1 MVTPMSAAIRL
12 RRATLILTLV
22 STAVFVPDEPVSAQ
36 TPPCPNEMQAAAVEP
51 APEFSPAA
59 VTSNRAREWLRKHP
73 MPITSLVP
81 TLPNPPA
88 AVVKRYMEPFS
99 ANAVHLWM
107 DGPSQVEGWLKH
119 RRGAGFLSW
128 LAANGNSLA
137 WNGSEFVDTGKL
149 IGGLARNTPG
159 RIGFQVGDE
168 PNSDEQM
175 QAVSAGINRI
185 RGHDPNAL
193 LFTNLTFWLPNQA
206 QMTQQYVSSVDAD
219 VVVTGDYN
227 FEASHYT
234 VLETFRRAG
243 LAKGV
248 PYWQYLNAYVGQETD
263 CEVTHTRS
271 DLLWQAMAGL
281 TYGYTGHFWF
291 IYQAASVGHPSATD
305 WGGSILNQPT
315 GTWSSSPTS
324 FHGIVG
330 DINRRLSN
338 LGKATT
344 RLTSTDVR
352 FVRANHFLSEQPIS
366 TRTYTPGAGGFP
378 YLFEVGP
385 APGQQPL
392 EILTGFFVDQWG
404 ERYVMVQNARHTHST
419 RRPNPPLP
427 GSSSVGTIHLN
438 FDFSAAPAWLPRDHI
453 RVLRSVDGVRGDLP
467 LQDIGGNLRRANLIL
482 EAGDAVLLKFDT
494 GRDFVFGP
502 AREDIGLVDPASGM
516 WHIRRGGNVSSFF
529 YGNPADT
536 PFMGDWNCDGIDTPG
551 LYRRSDGF
559 VYLRNENT
567 QGIAD
572 ISYFFGNPGDLPIA
586 GDFNGDGCDTVSIY
600 RPSEGKVYVINKLGS
615 GAAGVGNAQTSY
627 YFGNP
632 GDKPFA
638 GDFDGDGIDTVGL
651 HRETTGL
658 VYFRNTHTQGVAD
671 HEYLFGNPGDLLVA
685 GDWTGVGFST
695 PALFRP
701 SEARFYF
708 RYTNTQ
714 GIADNSFL
722 LGNPGWIPVAG
733 SAG

>member
-1 MVTPMSAAIRL
+1 MVTRVSAGIRL
-12 RRATLILTLV
+12 RRATLVLV
-22 STAVFVPDEPVSAQ
+22 LVATTVFVPGETASAQ
-36 TPPCPNEMQAAAVEP
+36 TPPCPNELQAAAVQP
-51 APEFSPAA
+51 IPEFTPAA
-59 VTSNRAREWLRKHP
+59 VTSNRAREWLLKHP

-81 TLPNPPA
+81 SLPNPPGS
-88 AVVKRYMEPFS
+88 VVERYMEPFG

-107 DGPSQVEGWLKH
+107 DGPSEVEGWLQH
-119 RRGAGFLSW
+119 RRGAGFMTW
-128 LAANGNSLA
+128 LAPNGNSLA
-137 WNGSEFVDTGKL
+137 WNGSQFVDTGQL
-149 IGGLARNTPG
+149 IGALGPNTAG

-168 PNSDEQM
+168 PNSDAHM
-175 QAVSAGINRI
+175 QEIATGINRI
-185 RGHDPNAL
+185 RGFDPNAL
-193 LFTNLTFWLPNQA
+193 LFTNLTYWLPNQA
-206 QMTQQYVSSVDAD
+206 QITQQYVDSVDGD

-248 PYWQYLNAYVGQETD
+248 PYWNYLNAYVGQETD
-263 CEVTHTRS
+263 CQVTHTRS

-315 GTWSSSPTS
+315 GTWGSSPTP
-324 FHGIVG
+324 FHGVVG
-330 DINRRLSN
+330 DINRRLAN
-338 LGKATT
+338 LGKAIT

-352 FVRANHFLSEQPIS
+352 FIRANHPLSEQPVDMP
-366 TRTYTPGAGGFP
+366 TWTPGAGGFP
-378 YLFEVGP
+378 FLYEVGP
-385 APGQQPL
+385 APGQPPL
-392 EILTGFFVDQWG
+392 EILVGFFVDPFG
-404 ERYVMVQNARHTHST
+404 ERYMMVQNARHTHST

-427 GSSSVGTIHLN
+427 GSDAVGTIHLN
-438 FDFSAAPAWLPRDHI
+438 FDFSGAGGLFTDHV

-467 LQDIGGNLRRANLIL
+467 LEDLGGNLRRANIIL

-494 GRDFVFGP
+494 GRDFLFGP
-502 AREDIGLVDPASGM
+502 GREDVGLVDPTSGI
-516 WHIRRGGNVSSFF
+516 WYLRRGSDVSSFY
-529 YGNPADT
+529 YGNPGDT
-536 PFMGDWNCDGIDTPG
+536 PFMGDWDCDGIDTPG

-559 VYLRNENT
+559 VYLRDSNT

-572 ISYFFGNPGDLPIA
+572 VRYFFGNPGDLPIA
-586 GDFNGDGCDTVSIY
+586 GDFDGDGCDTVSLY
-600 RPSEGKVYVINKLGS
+600 RPSEGRVFVINRLGS
-615 GAAGVGNAQTSY
+615 GAAGVGIAEHSY

-632 GDKPFA
+632 GDKPFG

-658 VYFRNTHTQGVAD
+658 VYFRNTHSQGVAD
-671 HEYLFGNPGDLLVA
+671 HQYLFGNPADLLVA

-701 SEARFYF
+701 DGARFFF
-708 RYTNTQ
+708 RHTNTQ

-722 LGNPGWIPVAG
+722 LGNPGWLPVAG
-733 SAG
+733 SFG